1 MNLADISFPVYML
14 GYEKPS
20 ESEDVIYYIR
30 SDKLKVIDDRTID
43 LPTLADRRLEIKR
56 NGGDLYNIHTAV
68 FFLGDFIKI
77 SKPTIWFIDSNGK
90 VFNHKKSISMTLI
103 FRKIEQVLSTNS
115 GYIIEVYGINT
126 RFKCLYAP
134 KDKKYAGILKNGSSY
149 ILYGLYD
156 EPYKE
161 TRRMV

>member
-14 GYEKPS
+14 GYEKPE
-20 ESEDVIYYIR
+20 ESEGVLFYFR
-30 SDKLKVIDDRTID
+30 SEKLKIVDDKNIPFD
-43 LPTLADRRLEIKR
+43 TLADRRLEIKR
-56 NGGDLYNIHTAV
+56 NGGSLYNIHTAI

-90 VFNHKKSISMTLI
+90 LFNHKKSISMTLI

-115 GYIIEVYGINT
+115 GFIIEVYGINT

-134 KDKKYAGILKNGSSY
+134 KDKKYAGLLKNGSSY
-149 ILYGLYD
+149 ILYGFYD
-156 EPYKE
+156 ELYKE